1 MGDHDKDKGQ
11 MGQNQSGGQNKGTT
25 QVGTHGNQ
33 GTGQGTGQGQSQGTG
48 YDDRARDELYGEQ
61 GRQNQGQPNPQSQ
74 GNAGNSTKEPM
85 RDPQTSSTTRP
96 NNQQR

>member
-1 MGDHDKDKGQ
+1 MGDHDKAQGQ

-33 GTGQGTGQGQSQGTG
+33 GPGQTQGTGLDDRSQG
-48 YDDRARDELYGEQ
+48 DMYGEQ

-74 GNAGNSTKEPM
+74 GNVGNTTKEPM

-96 NNQQR
+96 TNQKR